1 MKILFR
7 FMSVL
12 AALSLRAELP
22 PDSFLDNCVFVSVDV
37 QEPGPRAH
45 LSAGQVPP
53 EWVRQG
59 ITAADANAAIDYA
72 YDVAFPNSRR
82 VADACRVAGL
92 PMIFVHWGCLFGDR
106 MDLDPVIRQTFLAQH
121 GSDYTKWGHHV
132 SDPGSQPAKLL
143 GVRAGE
149 YVLPKTAQDAF
160 ASSNIGFMLTNLKAR
175 NIVFIGGHTGACLG
189 KTAASA
195 KRLGYRIMV
204 VEDATFDAR
213 QSARMRCI
221 EDTGYHYVVSTAEFE
236 GYIRAALARRAAG
249 K

>member
-1 MKILFR
+1 MKNLIRML
-7 FMSVL
+7 SVL
-12 AALSLRAELP
+12 AVLTLRAALP
-22 PDSFLDNCVFVSVDV
+22 PDSFLEHCVFVSVDV
-37 QEPGPRAH
+37 QEPGPRSH
-45 LSAGQVPP
+45 LTPAQVPA

-59 ITAADANAAIDYA
+59 ITAEDANAAIDYA

-82 VADACRVAGL
+82 VADACRRAGL

-106 MDLDPVIRQTFLAQH
+106 IDLDPVIRQTFLAQH
-121 GSDYTKWGHHV
+121 GTDYAKWGHHV
-132 SDPGSQPAKLL
+132 SDPGSQPAKVL

-160 ASSNIGFMLTNLKAR
+160 ASSNLGFMLTNLGTKR
-175 NIVFIGGHTGACLG
+175 IVFIGGHTGACLG

-195 KRLGYRIMV
+195 KRLGYEILV
-204 VEDATFDAR
+204 VQDATFDAR

-236 GYIRAALARRAAG
+236 EYVRAAG
-249 K
+249 H

>member
-1 MKILFR
+1 MKTLIRLLSFLT
-7 FMSVL
+7 VW
-12 AALSLRAELP
+12 SLRAELP

-37 QEPGPRAH
+37 QEPGLRSHFTPA
-45 LSAGQVPP
+45 QVPL

-59 ITAADANAAIDYA
+59 ITAEDANAAIDYA
-72 YDVAFPNSRR
+72 YDVAYPNSRR
-82 VADACRVAGL
+82 VADACRSVGL

-106 MDLDPVIRQTFLAQH
+106 IDLDPVIRRTFLAQH
-121 GSDYTKWGHHV
+121 GTDYTSWGHHV
-132 SDPGSQPAKLL
+132 ADPGSQPAKVL
-143 GVRAGE
+143 GVRTGE

-160 ASSNIGFMLTNLKAR
+160 ASSNLGFMLTNLGVR

-195 KRLGYRIMV
+195 KRLGYQILV
-204 VEDATFDAR
+204 VQDATFDAR
-213 QSARMRCI
+213 QSARMQCI
-221 EDTGYHYVVSTAEFE
+221 EDTGYHHVVSTSEFE